1 MEYLREFVNERLTVA
16 AEEIFRVVKRTIV
29 EYEQELERQRRLLDM
44 VWKPEVRL
52 HRTWKADL
60 DLHVIGT
67 GHLVPPVPLLFVC
80 LFVCLLL
87 VQCRPETPT
96 FTPSDTSSS
105 APMPL
110 KAWQFYLS
118 QCALLIFRI
127 VRAG

>member
-80 LFVCLLL
+80 LFVCFWSSVALRLQPSHL
-87 VQCRPETPT
+87 QTPHHQPQC
-96 FTPSDTSSS
+96 
-105 APMPL
+105 L
-110 KAWQFYLS
+110 
-118 QCALLIFRI
+118 
-127 VRAG
+127 